1 MPRTIARPVLLALG
15 TAACFTW
22 RPYEPAAPLAQ
33 ADEALLKKHNC
44 VAYHAVDLSR

>member
-1 MPRTIARPVLLALG
+1 MHRIALLMAAASVL
-15 TAACFTW
+15 
-22 RPYEPAAPLAQ
+22 AAPLAQ